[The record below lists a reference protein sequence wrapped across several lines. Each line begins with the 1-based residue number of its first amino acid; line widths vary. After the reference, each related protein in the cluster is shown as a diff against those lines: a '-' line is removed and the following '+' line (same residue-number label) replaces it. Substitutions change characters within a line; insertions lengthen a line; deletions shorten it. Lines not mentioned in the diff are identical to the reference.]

1 FAPIRKKLGNL
12 GPDDRVNEAQR
23 LCGASF
29 PTPAILK
36 AGRPMTT
43 FADISH
49 HQATV
54 DLAAYARAGYDRV
67 FLKATQGTGMTDPAF
82 AARWRQA
89 GALGLARGA
98 YHFAEAVGSGA
109 ADFDHFI
116 AVVSAAGGL
125 RPADL
130 LCLDSEDPSAS
141 ARADEHA
148 REFTNRAAARGY
160 PNGCLYTGR
169 WYAEPANLQ
178 PDDLAPGWRRLGVS
192 DYGTAADT
200 AILLPAGWA
209 RTQALARQHSES
221 ARF

>member
-1 FAPIRKKLGNL
+1 
-12 GPDDRVNEAQR
+12 
-23 LCGASF
+23 
-29 PTPAILK
+29 
-36 AGRPMTT
+36 MTV

-82 AARWRQA
+82 AARWQQA

-98 YHFAEAVGSGA
+98 YHFAEAEDSGA

-116 AVVSAAGGL
+116 AVVSDAGGL

-130 LCLDSEDPSAS
+130 LCLDSEDPPDIS
-141 ARADEHA
+141 RADEHA

-178 PDDLAPGWRRLGVS
+178 PDDLAPGWRRLWLS

-200 AILLPAGWA
+200 AIVLPVGWS
-209 RTQALARQHSES
+209 RTQVIARQYSES
-221 ARF
+221 AVFPGVAGPCDANRLLKEWI